1 MSYKAVFL
9 DRDDTINYDPGYLG
23 DPRKVKLY
31 PGVGEG
37 IAKLKND
44 LGFKIIVISNQSGI
58 TRGYLTRKDVDAVN
72 SKINQLLSDFNA
84 SVDDFFYCP
93 YHPEFDGEE
102 KSKCR
107 KPSPLMVF
115 QAAEKHKVDL
125 KKSYFI
131 GDQLTDVEC
140 GNNAGVKTILVLNK
154 ISKKEINNLK
164 SPEKKPNFVAID
176 FLNACKIIEED
187 IMEKV

>member
-1 MSYKAVFL
+1 MRSKAVFL

-23 DPRKVKLY
+23 NPELVKLY
-31 PGVGEG
+31 DGVGEG
-37 IAKLKND
+37 IARLKNI

-58 TRGYLTRKDVDAVN
+58 TRGLITIDEVNAVN
-72 SKINQLLSDFNA
+72 NKINEILKEFNT
-84 SVDDFFYCP
+84 SIDDFYFCP
-93 YHPEFDGEE
+93 YHPEFDGKE

-107 KPSPLMVF
+107 KPSPQMVF
-115 QAAEKHKVDL
+115 DAAKKHNIDL

-131 GDQLTDVEC
+131 GDQFTDVEC
-140 GNNAGVKTILVLNK
+140 GNNAGLTTILVLNK
-154 ISKKEINNLK
+154 ISKKEIKNLK

-187 IMEKV
+187 IKEKA